1 MENSFGRKYVNISN
15 RKFERKKYEYN
26 KNSGIGYKPGNA
38 FWCSLE
44 SSDPNYYSEWDLE
57 YGEILNTDDNGYL
70 YATSVKLSD
79 DTYVLN
85 PDGDELILEAFQNF
99 IKTSNKELS
108 AEQRRKLLV
117 EIIKSRENLEN
128 IKYVICQIDLPE
140 DLDQIERIFGGY
152 EFGKENPDCVYE
164 NLQENVKKAFTENF
178 SGVEVTGCALGL
190 TKMSCYM
197 GNIFES
203 ARYKK
208 MNDSKYDVFL
218 GEWEMHSLA
227 IFDTDCID
235 VVEEK
240 SINTKLRDHD
250 DNEERY

>member
-1 MENSFGRKYVNISN
+1 MWI
-15 RKFERKKYEYN
+15 
-26 KNSGIGYKPGNA
+26 GI
-38 FWCSLE
+38 
-44 SSDPNYYSEWDLE
+44 
-57 YGEILNTDDNGYL
+57 IIT
-70 YATSVKLSD
+70 TI
-79 DTYVLN
+79 VLF
-85 PDGDELILEAFQNF
+85 LFTF
-99 IKTSNKELS
+99 SNKKTLKPNEYYKVYLDG
-108 AEQRRKLLV
+108 EVLGT
-117 EIIKSRENLEN
+117 IKSKNEIDNYIN
-128 IKYVICQIDLPE
+128 SQGTSIK
-140 DLDQIERIFGGY
+140 
-152 EFGKENPDCVYE
+152 
-164 NLQENVKKAFTENF
+164 ENVKKAFTENF

-240 SINTKLRDHD
+240 TINTKLRDHD